1 MEETVSLKS
10 FKNSIVEVNQECCNK
25 IGYFDI
31 RNSHNSLSI
40 KQEEDMKEVL
50 ENIEKSRQ
58 ITEEDEK
65 KFNHNYAKLYAKVL
79 ENVTNGKKIIR
90 NCLDES
96 ISETTEDDNDI
107 EYGIKVN
114 FK

>member
-10 FKNSIVEVNQECCNK
+10 LKSSIIEVNQECC
-25 IGYFDI
+25 
-31 RNSHNSLSI
+31 HNSLSI
-40 KQEEDMKEVL
+40 RQEEDMKEVL

-96 ISETTEDDNDI
+96 ISETKGDDNDI